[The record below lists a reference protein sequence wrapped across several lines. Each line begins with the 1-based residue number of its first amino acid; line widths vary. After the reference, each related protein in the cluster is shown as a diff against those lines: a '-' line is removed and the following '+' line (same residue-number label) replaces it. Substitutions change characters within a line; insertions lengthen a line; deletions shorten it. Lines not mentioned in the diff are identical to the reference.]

1 MRVLFKFEVQIVY
14 SNGFVFL
21 NEDLTLIVKYT
32 WHLLKVSRMTILK
45 QMATEETEQR
55 QKETLEDKEE
65 AKRPI
70 EM

>member
-1 MRVLFKFEVQIVY
+1 
-14 SNGFVFL
+14 
-21 NEDLTLIVKYT
+21 
-32 WHLLKVSRMTILK
+32 MTILK